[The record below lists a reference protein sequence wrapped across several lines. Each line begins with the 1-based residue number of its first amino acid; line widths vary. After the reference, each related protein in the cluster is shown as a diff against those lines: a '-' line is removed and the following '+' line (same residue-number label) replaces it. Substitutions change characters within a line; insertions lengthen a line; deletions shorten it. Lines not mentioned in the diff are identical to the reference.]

1 MQWNSLPCLVNT
13 NPQQYSLPC
22 SINYHHTITNSFSI
36 PKHVSFSSLLHQN
49 QQIFALITTLQEP
62 QTYKEAI
69 TDLIWQNA
77 LQKEFQALETNQTW
91 DLVPLP
97 KGKRPIS
104 CEWIYKIKYEADGSV
119 ERHKARLVVRGYT
132 QK

>member
-1 MQWNSLPCLVNT
+1 M
-13 NPQQYSLPC
+13 
-22 SINYHHTITNSFSI
+22 
-36 PKHVSFSSLLHQN
+36 LHQN